1 MSLRFPQPY
10 VGPLNNSV
18 LSQAVLPCRVRDSY
32 ITTLESLAL
41 PISDETLAAHHEAAS
56 AAARQ
61 QFQAEKFG
69 NDLTTGL
76 GSLQDMLQASLD
88 KEFL

>member
-1 MSLRFPQPY
+1 MMR
-10 VGPLNNSV
+10 
-18 LSQAVLPCRVRDSY
+18 RVRDSY
-32 ITTLESLAL
+32 IRGLESLSLPVTEEAL
-41 PISDETLAAHHEAAS
+41 ATHHEEQS
-56 AAARQ
+56 AQARS

-88 KEFL
+88 KEYL

>member
-1 MSLRFPQPY
+1 M
-10 VGPLNNSV
+10 
-18 LSQAVLPCRVRDSY
+18 RDSY
-32 ITTLESLAL
+32 IAQLESLAL
-41 PISDETLAAHHEAAS
+41 PVTEEAMAAHHEAAS

-88 KEFL
+88 KEYL

>member
-1 MSLRFPQPY
+1 MDIFHLLGSDL
-10 VGPLNNSV
+10 PLTGVST
-18 LSQAVLPCRVRDSY
+18 LRVRDSY
-32 ITTLESLAL
+32 IRALEALAL
-41 PISDETLAAHHEAAS
+41 PVTEEALAAHHEAAS

-88 KEFL
+88 KEYL

>member
-1 MSLRFPQPY
+1 MLQ
-10 VGPLNNSV
+10 VHV
-18 LSQAVLPCRVRDSY
+18 ILSSDITCWFRVRDSY
-32 ITTLESLAL
+32 VTALESLAL
-41 PISDETLAAHHEAAS
+41 PVTEASLAEHHETAS

-88 KEFL
+88 KEYL

>member
-1 MSLRFPQPY
+1 MLQVYVSL
-10 VGPLNNSV
+10 
-18 LSQAVLPCRVRDSY
+18 LSDNTCWFRIRDSY

-41 PISDETLAAHHEAAS
+41 PVTEVALTVHHKAAS

-88 KEFL
+88 KEYL

>member
-1 MSLRFPQPY
+1 MKPTHFWPR
-10 VGPLNNSV
+10 
-18 LSQAVLPCRVRDSY
+18 RVRDNY
-32 ITTLESLAL
+32 IKGLESLAL
-41 PISDETLAAHHEAAS
+41 PVSQEALAAHHEQQS
-56 AAARQ
+56 AAARE

-88 KEFL
+88 KEYL

>member
-1 MSLRFPQPY
+1 M
-10 VGPLNNSV
+10 
-18 LSQAVLPCRVRDSY
+18 LPSANTLLCYRVRDSY
-32 ITTLESLAL
+32 ITTLESLVL
-41 PISDETLAAHHEAAS
+41 PVTEAALAAHHEAAS

-88 KEFL
+88 KEYL

>member
-1 MSLRFPQPY
+1 MHYILGTLHISHFTF
-10 VGPLNNSV
+10 
-18 LSQAVLPCRVRDSY
+18 ACRVRDSY
-32 ITTLESLAL
+32 IANLESLAL
-41 PISDETLAAHHEAAS
+41 PVSDDTLAAHHEAAS
-56 AAARQ
+56 AAARK